1 MMYGKKVSALFV
13 LFLFLFSLGGPGPAM
28 AAEDPLVFGVA
39 ASLPV
44 AGTDGGQKIIVR
56 ALLRPR
62 RSQSRTRAPLAVAL
76 VLDKSGSMRADGKME
91 NARRGAEEALRML
104 GIRDVAA
111 LVAYDDLA
119 RVSVSARRIDGED
132 GVFLRAV
139 SRLHPGGSTALYDGL
154 LAGARELLPFVEEG
168 YIPRIILLS
177 DGMANVGPSS
187 AEALARLGR
196 KLARQEMTIT
206 TIGLGLDYN
215 EDLMTAVAEE
225 SGGNSYF
232 ARNGGM
238 LPEIFARDMA
248 DALSVTARKMR
259 LTLTCGEGVRPLGII
274 GRAGEVRGNSMEV
287 SLDNLYGEGEKYG
300 LFEIELPEGEE
311 GQILQAVSV
320 GLEYEDAA
328 TGERVSRELP
338 LKILRTENE
347 AEVEKNR
354 QMDIVSQAAL
364 ARNAEIRTEAIRLA
378 DEGRAREA
386 AELLESRKDDLR
398 TLAPAAGAA
407 APLLES
413 EAGEFET
420 LAESLKSEG
429 ALSNADRKKVLND
442 AFIQKSQQTPVTS
455 SGDMPEKEEPGN

>member
-1 MMYGKKVSALFV
+1 MMYGKKLFSLFV
-13 LFLFLFSLGGPGPAM
+13 LFLFLFSLGGNRTAWT
-28 AAEDPLVFGVA
+28 AEDPLIFGVG

-44 AGTDGGQKIIVR
+44 VGIEGGQKIIVR
-56 ALLRPR
+56 ALLRAG
-62 RSQSRTRAPLAVAL
+62 RSQGRTRAPLAVAL

-91 NARRGAEEALRML
+91 NARLGAEEALKML
-104 GIRDVAA
+104 GFKDVAA

-119 RVSVSARRIDGED
+119 RVSVSARRIDWED
-132 GVFLRAV
+132 GVFLRAI

-177 DGMANVGPSS
+177 DGLANVGPSS

-225 SGGNSYF
+225 SGGNAYF
-232 ARNGGM
+232 ARHGGM
-238 LPEIFARDMA
+238 LPEIFSRDMA

-259 LTLTCGEGVRPLGII
+259 LTLTCSEGVRPLRVL

-328 TGERVSRELP
+328 TGENISREIP
-338 LKILRTENE
+338 LKILRTGNK

-364 ARNAEIRTEAIRLA
+364 ARNSEIRTEAIRLA

-386 AELLESRKDDLR
+386 AELLERRKDDLR

-407 APLLES
+407 APMLES

-429 ALSNADRKKVLND
+429 AFSNADRKKVLND
-442 AFIQKSQQTPVTS
+442 AYIQKNQQTPVV
-455 SGDMPEKEEPGN
+455 SGDMTEKEETTN

>member
-1 MMYGKKVSALFV
+1 MMYGKKLVALFV
-13 LFLFLFSLGGPGPAM
+13 LFLFSLGGHGFAM
-28 AAEDPLVFGVA
+28 AAEDSVIFDVG

-44 AGTDGGQKIIVR
+44 VGIEGGQKIIVR
-56 ALLRPR
+56 ALLRPG
-62 RSQSRTRAPLAVAL
+62 RSQGRTRAPLAVAL

-104 GIRDVAA
+104 GFKDVAA

-119 RVSVSARRIDGED
+119 RVSVSARRIGGED
-132 GVFLRAV
+132 GVFLRAI

-154 LAGARELLPFVEEG
+154 LAGARELLPFAEEG

-187 AEALARLGR
+187 AEALAQLGR

-225 SGGNSYF
+225 SGGNAYF
-232 ARNGGM
+232 ARHGGM

-259 LTLTCGEGVRPLGII
+259 LTLTCAEGVRPLRIL
-274 GRAGEVRGNSMEV
+274 GRAGEVRGNTMEV

-311 GQILQAVSV
+311 GQILHTVSV

-328 TGERVSRELP
+328 TGERVAREIP
-338 LKILRTENE
+338 LRILRTGNE

-442 AFIQKSQQTPVTS
+442 AYIQKSQQTPVA
-455 SGDMPEKEEPGN
+455 SGDVPDKEETTN

>member
-1 MMYGKKVSALFV
+1 
-13 LFLFLFSLGGPGPAM
+13 
-28 AAEDPLVFGVA
+28 
-39 ASLPV
+39 
-44 AGTDGGQKIIVR
+44 
-56 ALLRPR
+56 
-62 RSQSRTRAPLAVAL
+62 
-76 VLDKSGSMRADGKME
+76 
-91 NARRGAEEALRML
+91 
-104 GIRDVAA
+104 
-111 LVAYDDLA
+111 
-119 RVSVSARRIDGED
+119 
-132 GVFLRAV
+132 
-139 SRLHPGGSTALYDGL
+139 
-154 LAGARELLPFVEEG
+154 
-168 YIPRIILLS
+168 
-177 DGMANVGPSS
+177 
-187 AEALARLGR
+187 
-196 KLARQEMTIT
+196 
-206 TIGLGLDYN
+206 
-215 EDLMTAVAEE
+215 MTAVAEE
-225 SGGNSYF
+225 SGGNAYF
-232 ARNGGM
+232 ARHGGM

-259 LTLTCGEGVRPLGII
+259 LTLTCAQGVRPLRIL
-274 GRAGEVRGNSMEV
+274 GRAGEVIGNTMEV

-311 GQILQAVSV
+311 GQILHTVSV

-328 TGERVSRELP
+328 TGERVAREIP
-338 LKILRTENE
+338 LRILRTGNE

-442 AFIQKSQQTPVTS
+442 AYIQKSQQTPVA
-455 SGDMPEKEEPGN
+455 SGDVPDKEESTN